1 MGSWLI
7 KKFIKDYEN
16 TEDLAVRAAYGK
28 LSGLI
33 GIFCNMLLFLG
44 KFLVGTFSGSVSI
57 TADAV
62 NNLSDAAS
70 SIISLVGFRL
80 AERPAD
86 ADHPYGHARYEYLSG
101 LTVAVLI
108 LLIGFELLKNSLDKV
123 LHPAVVEFQAMTA
136 IVLIGSILVKLWMA
150 ALNYRMGKS
159 IHSSTLEAT
168 AADSRNDVI
177 STTAVLIA
185 ALLSHFFHVDLDGY
199 MGIAVAAFILF
210 SGVGLIKETLDPLL
224 GKAPD
229 PELVAQIEKKILSYP
244 GVLGIHDLLIHDYG
258 PGRLFASVHVE
269 MSAEEDVLKSHDI
282 IDTIEWD
289 IERENHMLLTST

>member
-150 ALNYRMGKS
+150 ALNYR
-159 IHSSTLEAT
+159 
-168 AADSRNDVI
+168 
-177 STTAVLIA
+177 
-185 ALLSHFFHVDLDGY
+185 
-199 MGIAVAAFILF
+199 
-210 SGVGLIKETLDPLL
+210 
-224 GKAPD
+224 
-229 PELVAQIEKKILSYP
+229 
-244 GVLGIHDLLIHDYG
+244 
-258 PGRLFASVHVE
+258 GRQP
-269 MSAEEDVLKSHDI
+269 K
-282 IDTIEWD
+282 
-289 IERENHMLLTST
+289 